1 VYVPASPDAFT
12 GISLQRE
19 GASLSDHGQEKEA
32 TMVHLQLEPTEAEVL
47 RMVLESYLSDL
58 RMEIADTDSMDFREK
73 LKARKM
79 VLRKVVSMIEEAR
92 KGVSA

>member
-1 VYVPASPDAFT
+1 
-12 GISLQRE
+12 
-19 GASLSDHGQEKEA
+19 
-32 TMVHLQLEPTEAEVL
+32 MVHLQLEPTEAEVL